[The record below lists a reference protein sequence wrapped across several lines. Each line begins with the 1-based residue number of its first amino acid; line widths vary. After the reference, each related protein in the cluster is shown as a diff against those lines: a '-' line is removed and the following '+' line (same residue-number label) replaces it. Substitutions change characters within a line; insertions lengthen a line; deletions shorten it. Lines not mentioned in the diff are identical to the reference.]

1 MRAANAARSTMPHH
15 RRPIRLLLGIAAC
28 AVTASSGCARFVT
41 TVEDVGSWGWHP
53 DRSVVHTDTSFLS
66 DGRRITLERFAPHD
80 AHAGH
85 PAVLV
90 LHTSAGPRGPSG
102 AMIRRW
108 ADALAHRGYVAFV
121 VHYFD
126 RTGDTRTDDAQ
137 EDAAFPVWS
146 AALSDA
152 VTFVEHDP
160 VVHGARVNALGVSLG
175 GYMALALGASDKRV
189 SRLVVLSG
197 GLFNALADSVHR
209 LPPTLL
215 VHGAEDAIVPVAEAR
230 RAYDVM
236 TRLHVPGELVV
247 YKDAGHGFDPVE
259 RPEVLAQAVAFLDAA
274 HR

>member
-1 MRAANAARSTMPHH
+1 MRAAHAARSTMSHH
-15 RRPIRLLLGIAAC
+15 RRPIRLLLYIAAC

-66 DGRRITLERFAPHD
+66 EGRRITLERFAPHD

-137 EDAAFPVWS
+137 EDAAFPAWS

-160 VVHGARVNALGVSLG
+160 LVHGARVSALGVSLG
-175 GYMALALGASDKRV
+175 GYMALALGAADRRV
-189 SRLVVLSG
+189 DRLVVLSG
-197 GLFNALADSVHR
+197 GLFNALAPRH

-215 VHGAEDAIVPVAEAR
+215 VHGANDGIVPVKEAR
-230 RAYDVM
+230 HVYDVM
-236 TRLHVPGELVV
+236 VRLHVPSELVV
-247 YKDAGHGFDPVE
+247 YRDAGHGFDPVD